1 MGAGILPVTVYKN
14 KIYFLYGRESVEA
27 SSKYD
32 KGKWSDFGGGREKD
46 ESAQKTAIREGW
58 EETAGILGNKQDIK
72 NLIKRNLLDKVVYDD
87 GKGIYTVFLVFI
99 PYDKTLPYELRKI
112 YKNALKNEPEK
123 VFAHN
128 GLYEKDKAAWF
139 PLEKLSKQK
148 HRFRKWYRPVVQQ
161 TIDLFN

>member
-27 SSKYD
+27 SRRYD
-32 KGKWSDFGGGREKD
+32 KGKWSDFGGSREKG
-46 ESAQKTAIREGW
+46 ESARKTAEREGW

-72 NLIKRNLLDKVVYDD
+72 NLIKRNLLDKVVYND
-87 GKGIYTVFLVFI
+87 GKGTYTVFLVMI
-99 PYDKTLPYELRKI
+99 PYDKTLPYKLRKI

-128 GLYEKDKAAWF
+128 GLYEKDKAEWI
-139 PLEKLSKQK
+139 PLHKLKSRI
-148 HRFRKWYRPVVQQ
+148 HTFRKWYRPVVQQ